1 MTPPVKIAHRRWA
14 RWRRRWLRRW
24 PGKCGC
30 PVPVAPRNVL
40 LWLFIFHS
48 PCQDWTCNVETV
60 WKAVL
65 DLADGGEPG
74 GAGAA
79 VLDCDGRRRSA
90 AAHTGS
96 GGEHL
101 DRAAEPGDG
110 GCFGER
116 LFQQFALCV
125 QDGWRRKP
133 DADRRQFTA
142 GLLRRRRALHPGAT
156 ECAAGPGAG

>member
-14 RWRRRWLRRW
+14 RWRRRWLRRSR
-24 PGKCGC
+24 GKCGF
-30 PVPVAPRNVL
+30 PVPVALRNVL

-60 WKAVL
+60 CKAVL

-74 GAGAA
+74 GAGPA
-79 VLDCDGRRRSA
+79 VLDFDRRRRSA

-110 GCFGER
+110 GWVGKR
-116 LFQQFALCV
+116 LFQQLELGAQEGRRREPDGDGGQFA
-125 QDGWRRKP
+125 
-133 DADRRQFTA
+133 A
-142 GLLRRRRALHPGAT
+142 GVLRRRRAGYAGAI
-156 ECAAGPGAG
+156 E